1 MSVLSLFVLHQYAWR
16 RMGVVGNTDLEHML
30 QLKVVGQ
37 RLVTK
42 LSVRMSSSDG
52 ICTSKR
58 TKLVWMTASQPSTRP
73 YSVDWS
79 LISLLWAFSMS
90 GLRFHCLRQ
99 PFAQRRAAILSS
111 LSRPS
116 LPRCLWAFAN
126 IRSIQSTVYLY
137 QFFQARARLVFFLR
151 NVDGRTPFRAH
162 WRGMANPH
170 EFIDVLA
177 LRRSQ
182 D

>member
-1 MSVLSLFVLHQYAWR
+1 MRTSHFHCFSLFLLSLFVPHQYAWR

-73 YSVDWS
+73 YLVD
-79 LISLLWAFSMS
+79 
-90 GLRFHCLRQ
+90 
-99 PFAQRRAAILSS
+99 
-111 LSRPS
+111 
-116 LPRCLWAFAN
+116 
-126 IRSIQSTVYLY
+126 
-137 QFFQARARLVFFLR
+137 
-151 NVDGRTPFRAH
+151 
-162 WRGMANPH
+162 
-170 EFIDVLA
+170 
-177 LRRSQ
+177 
-182 D
+182 